1 MLRFFSLRRRLP
13 RPSLSSSPE
22 VPHRSVGGGAQV
34 SSTYAPNKGAVAV
47 PVSFGVFSDFFLKRD
62 RNSGHITRPS
72 QGSPGRR
79 ARNDPGCR
87 RCLHSRYLH
96 CERAFLSVRS
106 TRCNPSAND
115 PQLIF
120 SRRWASRTFTWCCCR
135 DLQNFVE
142 VRLPRYLTRGKTA
155 RACGLGRSKRA
166 HSTRRVVSKRFAA

>member
-1 MLRFFSLRRRLP
+1 MCFAFVSLRRRLP
-13 RPSLSSSPE
+13 RPSLSASPE
-22 VPHRSVGGGAQV
+22 VPHRSVGDGAQV

-47 PVSFGVFSDFFLKRD
+47 PVSFGVLSEFFLKRD
-62 RNSGHITRPS
+62 RNSGHIIRPS

-115 PQLIF
+115 PQLVF
-120 SRRWASRTFTWCCCR
+120 
-135 DLQNFVE
+135 
-142 VRLPRYLTRGKTA
+142 
-155 RACGLGRSKRA
+155 
-166 HSTRRVVSKRFAA
+166 FAALGKPHLHLVLLQGPSKFRRSAFTPIFNPRQNRKGLWSWQV